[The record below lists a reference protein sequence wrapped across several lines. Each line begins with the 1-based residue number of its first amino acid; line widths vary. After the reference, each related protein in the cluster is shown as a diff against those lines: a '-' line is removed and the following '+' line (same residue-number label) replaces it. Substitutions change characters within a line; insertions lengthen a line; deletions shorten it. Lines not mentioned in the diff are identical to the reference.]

1 MNRTAVSPLIPEL
14 IPFPLPGPVDRMI
27 ETALG
32 FRQIGSTYDEL
43 RQTST
48 DRPISE
54 RLLQKFKIITRVAQ
68 QDLGR
73 IPPTGPVLM
82 VVNHPFGILDGA
94 VLAALL
100 ASIRGDVKILA
111 NELLSSIP
119 EVRDLLIPV
128 DSLGGKSAARR
139 NSSSIQASIDFLAGG
154 GLLVAFPAG
163 EVSHFQWRK
172 RLVTDSVWNPAI
184 AAILRMA
191 HRRGADTSVVPVY
204 VEGSNSLL
212 FQAAGLLHPRL
223 RTLLLGRELL
233 NKRGRTVELRIGSAI
248 ATEKILALPTDQERI
263 EYLRWRTYL
272 LASRHCYKPRTALP
286 VHQQAAVAARARPV
300 IDSVPAEQLA
310 LEIAALAPD
319 RRLGGSGD
327 FSAYLAKASEIP
339 ATLKEIGRLREIAF
353 RAAGEGTGQ
362 PVDLDEFDAQYL
374 HLFIWNEKKSEV
386 VGAYRLAGTDQ
397 VSRLYTATL
406 FQYGR
411 EFLDRMGPA
420 LELGRSFVR
429 VEYQRAFQPLL
440 LLWKGIGAYVGR
452 NPRYRVLFGPVSIS
466 NQYQALSRRLI
477 VSFLERHA
485 LLNEWMGLI
494 ATRNPFRHSPEPN
507 TGLDLDDLSALV
519 SDLEPSRAG
528 VPVLLRQY
536 LKLGGKL
543 LGFNVDPQ
551 FASVL
556 DGLILV
562 DLTKTEPKLLERYL
576 GKPEAVQFLAFQK
589 GKRDAKQSDC
599 HSKLDPPRNRCGD
612 PAPDLVF

>member
-1 MNRTAVSPLIPEL
+1 MNRTALSSLIPGL
-14 IPFPLPGPVDRMI
+14 LPFPLPGPVDRMI

-32 FRQIGSTYDEL
+32 FRQIGSAYDEL

-54 RLLQKFKIITRVAQ
+54 RLLRKFEINTRVAQ
-68 QDLGR
+68 QDLSR
-73 IPPTGPVLM
+73 IPCTGPVLI

-94 VLAALL
+94 VLAAVLASVRSDVKIFANELL
-100 ASIRGDVKILA
+100 ASI
-111 NELLSSIP
+111 P
-119 EVRDLLIPV
+119 EIRDLLIPV
-128 DSLGGKSAARR
+128 DTLGGRSAARR
-139 NSSSIQASIDFLAGG
+139 NASSIKASIDFLAAG

-163 EVSHFQWRK
+163 EVSHFQWLK
-172 RLVTDSVWNPAI
+172 RSVTDSVWNPAI

-191 HRRGADTSVVPVY
+191 HRRGASVSVVPAFVD
-204 VEGSNSLL
+204 GSNSAV
-212 FQAAGLLHPRL
+212 FQAAGFLHPCL

-233 NKRGRTVELRIGSAI
+233 NKRGRTVELRIGSPI
-248 ATEKILALPTDQERI
+248 SSEKIFALPTDEERI

-272 LASRHCYKPRTALP
+272 LASRNAYKPRTALP
-286 VHQQAAVAARARPV
+286 MHKHGIAGVQPV
-300 IDSVPAEQLA
+300 IDPVPAESMA
-310 LEIAALAPD
+310 LEVAALAPGG
-319 RRLGGSGD
+319 RLAGSAEL
-327 FSAYLAKASEIP
+327 SVYVAKAGEVP
-339 ATLKEIGRLREIAF
+339 TTLREIGRLREIAF

-362 PVDLDEFDAQYL
+362 AVDLDEFDAQYL

-386 VGAYRLAGTDQ
+386 VGAYRLAGTDEVRQ
-397 VSRLYTATL
+397 MYTATL
-406 FQYGR
+406 FQYGP

-440 LLWKGIGAYVGR
+440 LLWKGIGAYVAR
-452 NPRYRVLFGPVSIS
+452 NRRYRVLFGPVSIS
-466 NQYQALSRRLI
+466 NEYQALSRRLI

-485 LLNEWMGLI
+485 LLREWMGLI
-494 ATRNPFRHSPEPN
+494 GTRKPFRHSPEPN

-519 SDLEPSRAG
+519 SDLEPSQPG
-528 VPVLLRQY
+528 IPVLLRQY

-551 FASVL
+551 FANVL

-576 GKPEAVQFLAFQK
+576 GKPEAAQFLAFQK
-589 GKRDAKQSDC
+589 GRCDAK
-599 HSKLDPPRNRCGD
+599 
-612 PAPDLVF
+612 